1 MVKGSLYP
9 ALHKLSADGLIESE
23 EEMIGKRVRVY
34 YKLTTFGM
42 ERTQEIAI
50 GIDRPLLLQC
60 GRTNVSWDAF

>member
-1 MVKGSLYP
+1 
-9 ALHKLSADGLIESE
+9 LIESE